1 MSLYENSQDRKF
13 TYCPIRGINCQ
24 QDCAWRVAG
33 KCCIASI
40 PKLVDKLDEVI
51 TSINNIRNISR

>member
-1 MSLYENSQDRKF
+1 MNSNKYSQGSEYI
-13 TYCPIRGINCQ
+13 YCPMRGIKCQ

-40 PKLVDKLDEVI
+40 PKLIDKLDEVI